1 MKSKIVTAS
10 FVALLVFTS
19 AQTITP
25 PQSGMAEKL
34 IGTWTWTTVIDGE
47 TNQDMGIDIVT
58 MGMATEVKTEF
69 KKDNTYIE
77 SKLRKGS
84 TEYSNV
90 NGEWKLEGD
99 DVLNLKSKEKWR
111 PSKILK
117 LRNDSL
123 LVQMNPK
130 MHLLM
135 LKKK

>member
-1 MKSKIVTAS
+1 MKSKIVAAS

-19 AQTITP
+19 AQTISP

-34 IGTWTWTTVIDGE
+34 IGTWTWTTVIEGE

-90 NGEWKLEGD
+90 DGEWKLEGD
-99 DVLNLKSKEKWR
+99 DVLNLKSKDKWR
-111 PSKILK
+111 PSKVLK

-123 LVQMNPK
+123 LIQMNPK

>member
-1 MKSKIVTAS
+1 MKPKIVAAS

-69 KKDNTYIE
+69 KKDNAYIE

-111 PSKILK
+111 PGKILK

-123 LVQMNPK
+123 LIQMNPK

>member
-1 MKSKIVTAS
+1 MKSKIIAAS

-99 DVLNLKSKEKWR
+99 DVLNLKSKDKWR
-111 PSKILK
+111 PSKVLK

-123 LVQMNPK
+123 LIQMNPK

>member
-1 MKSKIVTAS
+1 MKSKIVAAS

-99 DVLNLKSKEKWR
+99 DVLNLKSKDKWR
-111 PSKILK
+111 PSKVLK

-123 LVQMNPK
+123 LIQMNPK